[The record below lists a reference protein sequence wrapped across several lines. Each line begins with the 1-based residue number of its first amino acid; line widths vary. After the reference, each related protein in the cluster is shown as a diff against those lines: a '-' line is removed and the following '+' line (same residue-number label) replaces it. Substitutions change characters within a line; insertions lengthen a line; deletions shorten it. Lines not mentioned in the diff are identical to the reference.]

1 MDQDPQSASMK
12 AEATVIP
19 SRCARGLPS
28 WQVLSP
34 VQTWQTS
41 LPENTTQPKLPAP
54 RGHKKSQKRSS
65 LLKELGAFHITI
77 ALLHLVFGAY
87 LASTVKSLHLV
98 VLKSWYPFWGAASF
112 LISGILAITMKNFS
126 KTYLKMLCLMVNL
139 VSLFCVLS
147 GLFVITKDLFLESP
161 FQSPIWRMYP
171 NSTVHIQRLELALLC
186 FTVLE
191 LFLPVPTAVT
201 AWRGDRPSAKNDDAC
216 LVPNPPLH
224 LTGRPVESPPSYQS
238 VIQGD
243 TQHKQH
249 QRIREIQQVSPD
261 TWVVADGARIWTQT
275 AN

>member
-1 MDQDPQSASMK
+1 MK

-19 SRCARGLPS
+19 SHCARGLPS

-34 VQTWQTS
+34 VQPWQTS
-41 LPENTTQPKLPAP
+41 PPQSTTQPKLLA
-54 RGHKKSQKRSS
+54 RRHKKSQKRSS

-77 ALLHLVFGAY
+77 ALLHLVFGGY

-98 VLKSWYPFWGAASF
+98 VLKSWYPFWGAASMSRRQNTDRF

-126 KTYLKMLCLMVNL
+126 KTYLKMLCLMANL
-139 VSLFCVLS
+139 ISLFCVMS

-161 FQSPIWRMYP
+161 FESPVWRMHP

-191 LFLPVPTAVT
+191 LFLPVPVAVT

-224 LTGRPVESPPSYQS
+224 LTGLPVEPPPSYQS
-238 VIQGD
+238 VIQQD
-243 TQHKQH
+243 TQHKQP
-249 QRIREIQQVSPD
+249 QRIREVQQVSPD
-261 TWVVADGARIWTQT
+261 IWVVTDGAGIWTQT

>member
-65 LLKELGAFHITI
+65 LLKELG
-77 ALLHLVFGAY
+77 
-87 LASTVKSLHLV
+87 
-98 VLKSWYPFWGAASF
+98 
-112 LISGILAITMKNFS
+112 
-126 KTYLKMLCLMVNL
+126 KMLCLMVNL

>member
-1 MDQDPQSASMK
+1 MK
-12 AEATVIP
+12 ADSTVIP
-19 SRCARGLPS
+19 SGCARGLPS

-34 VQTWQTS
+34 VQPWQTS
-41 LPENTTQPKLPAP
+41 LPQSTTQSKLPPP
-54 RGHKKSQKRSS
+54 RWHEKSQKRSS

-77 ALLHLVFGAY
+77 ALLHLVFGGY

-126 KTYLKMLCLMVNL
+126 KTYLKMLCLMANL

-161 FQSPIWRMYP
+161 FESPIWRMYP

-186 FTVLE
+186 FTILD
-191 LFLPVPTAVT
+191 LFLPVPIAVT

-216 LVPNPPLH
+216 LVPNTPLH
-224 LTGRPVESPPSYQS
+224 LTGLPLEPPPSYQT
-238 VIQGD
+238 VTQQD

-249 QRIREIQQVSPD
+249 QR
-261 TWVVADGARIWTQT
+261 
-275 AN
+275 

>member
-98 VLKSWYPFWGAASF
+98 VLKSWYPFWGAAS
-112 LISGILAITMKNFS
+112 
-126 KTYLKMLCLMVNL
+126 KMLCLMVNL

>member
-1 MDQDPQSASMK
+1 MK

-19 SRCARGLPS
+19 SRCARGQTTAAPG
-28 WQVLSP
+28 
-34 VQTWQTS
+34 VQPWQTS
-41 LPENTTQPKLPAP
+41 VPQNTTQPKLLAP
-54 RGHKKSQKRSS
+54 RQHEKSQKRSS

-77 ALLHLVFGAY
+77 ALLHLVFGGY

-112 LISGILAITMKNFS
+112 LISGILAITMKTFS
-126 KTYLKMLCLMVNL
+126 KTYLKMLCLMTNL

-147 GLFVITKDLFLESP
+147 GLFVISKDLFLESP
-161 FQSPIWRMYP
+161 FESPIWRMYP

-201 AWRGDRPSAKNDDAC
+201 AWRDRPSAKNDDAC
-216 LVPNPPLH
+216 LLPNTPSH
-224 LTGRPVESPPSYQS
+224 LKGLPVEPPPSYQS

-243 TQHKQH
+243 AQHKQH
-249 QRIREIQQVSPD
+249 QRLREVKQVTPD
-261 TWVVADGARIWTQT
+261 TWIVTDGAGIWTQT

>member
-1 MDQDPQSASMK
+1 MK

-19 SRCARGLPS
+19 SHCARGLPS

-34 VQTWQTS
+34 VQPWQTS
-41 LPENTTQPKLPAP
+41 PPQSTTQPKLLA
-54 RGHKKSQKRSS
+54 RRHKKSQKRSS
-65 LLKELGAFHITI
+65 LLKELG
-77 ALLHLVFGAY
+77 
-87 LASTVKSLHLV
+87 
-98 VLKSWYPFWGAASF
+98 F

-126 KTYLKMLCLMVNL
+126 KTYLKMLCLMANL
-139 VSLFCVLS
+139 ISLFCVLS

-161 FQSPIWRMYP
+161 FESPIWRMHP

-191 LFLPVPTAVT
+191 LFLPVPVAVT

-224 LTGRPVESPPSYQS
+224 LTGLPVEPPPSYQS
-238 VIQGD
+238 VIQQD
-243 TQHKQH
+243 TQHKQP
-249 QRIREIQQVSPD
+249 QRIREVQQVSPD
-261 TWVVADGARIWTQT
+261 IWVVTDGAGIWTQT

>member
-1 MDQDPQSASMK
+1 MK

-126 KTYLKMLCLMVNL
+126 KTYLKMLCLMANL

-201 AWRGDRPSAKNDDAC
+201 AWRGDHPSAKNDDAC
-216 LVPNPPLH
+216 LVPNPSLH
-224 LTGRPVESPPSYQS
+224 LTGLPVESPPSYQS
-238 VIQGD
+238 VMQGD
-243 TQHKQH
+243 TQHQ
-249 QRIREIQQVSPD
+249 QRRIREVKQDSPD
-261 TWVVADGARIWTQT
+261 TWVVTDGAGIWTQT
-275 AN
+275 TN